1 MQYENTLV
9 STPFDEYPHLC
20 CTCKHFWPA
29 DHWEPHAL
37 CCLEDH
43 PTGEDDT
50 CPKWESNP

>member
-1 MQYENTLV
+1 MQYENTLA
-9 STPFDEYPHLC
+9 STPSDEYPHLC